1 MTPFPTI
8 TPLMRHPDVWAFGL
22 ADNLTPTEKIHL
34 TRNGVSTLALFRYN
48 FPDIYA
54 WLRMMTDDDIWYVC
68 WRLGSVRQEN
78 WVIELV
84 IDVPQL
90 AECFIQ
96 AWCEDD
102 NL

>member
-8 TPLMRHPDVWAFGL
+8 TPLMRHPDVWSFGL
-22 ADNLTPTEKIHL
+22 ADNLTPTEKISL
-34 TRNGVSTLALFRYN
+34 TRNWASALELFKQN

-54 WLRMMTDDDIWYVC
+54 WLRMVSDDDIWYVC

-90 AECFIQ
+90 ATSFIQ

-102 NL
+102 SE